1 MVSGVAYASLK
12 ELTFT
17 WLSFWC
23 AMASNVVC
31 AARGVVVKAC
41 CCGCAPMVV
50 CGCHSSAAVMS
61 VSVCECGAR
70 QSVSRLACVRGD
82 RRFG

>member
-31 AARGVVVKAC
+31 AARGVVVKVKMGTRA
-41 CCGCAPMVV
+41 
-50 CGCHSSAAVMS
+50 SSS
-61 VSVCECGAR
+61 VSV
-70 QSVSRLACVRGD
+70 V
-82 RRFG
+82 

>member
-1 MVSGVAYASLK
+1 MPVVSGVAYASLK

-31 AARGVVVKAC
+31 AARGVVVKVNQTY
-41 CCGCAPMVV
+41 GV
-50 CGCHSSAAVMS
+50 GK
-61 VSVCECGAR
+61 
-70 QSVSRLACVRGD
+70 RGPASYLNTHTMPQPTINL
-82 RRFG
+82 